1 MRIKLPNG
9 KEGLNDEGDGTDIKT
24 IEDKVKVYRDWLA
37 NKKDCMET
45 YSKMLEQIDKYWEK
59 LFSDPMEV
67 NINDEKF
74 IIVPQ
79 RTNNVLEQFFR
90 SEKRCYRKK
99 SGTGSLSKTLKTM
112 LAEKPFVKNLG
123 NNEYYQCIL
132 NGCKTL
138 EERFSQIDVGLVK
151 KKLKKEEKNQLKA
164 MAEMKKMIKME
175 EMPEK
180 LTKLF
185 DCILK

>member
-1 MRIKLPNG
+1 M
-9 KEGLNDEGDGTDIKT
+9 
-24 IEDKVKVYRDWLA
+24 
-37 NKKDCMET
+37 
-45 YSKMLEQIDKYWEK
+45 
-59 LFSDPMEV
+59 
-67 NINDEKF
+67 
-74 IIVPQ
+74 
-79 RTNNVLEQFFR
+79 NNFFG

-112 LAEKPFVKNLG
+112 LAETPFVKNLG

-138 EERFSQIDVGLVK
+138 EERFSQIDVGLVQK
-151 KKLKKEEKNQLKA
+151 ELKKEEKNQLKA

-185 DCILK
+185 ECIRK